1 MIRLDHISKI
11 YPQGD
16 ILSDVTWEL
25 KPGDRIGLVGP
36 NGAGKTTQF
45 RIITGETE
53 PTTGDVIRNAGVK
66 IAYLTQEFELHQ
78 ESTVRDELSRA
89 FTECHAIKEAL
100 HAVHLKMESAT
111 GDELNKL
118 IHKMD
123 RLQREF
129 EHKDGYQL
137 ELKVDKILPDIGFST
152 TDGDRLVKEYSGGW
166 QMRMGL
172 GKVML
177 REPDVLLL
185 DEPTNHLDLETV
197 EWLETYLKKLTAA
210 IAIISHDRAF
220 LDRLCTKIVEIER
233 GVSTVYLGN
242 YSAYVEA
249 RTLTR
254 EAQQAAYERQQKELE
269 RQEVFIERFRASAT
283 RSTQAKSREK
293 QLDKVELIEE
303 PESELRTLQ
312 FAFPPCPKSGRDVIS
327 IKNLTHGYGDNI
339 LFLGA
344 NLHIE
349 RGDKIAFLGAN
360 GSGKSTLLRL
370 IMGMEAPM
378 DGHAGFGEHNIRPAY
393 FEQNQAEALD
403 LDKTLIDT
411 IADAVPL
418 WKTEEVRGLLG
429 RFLFSG
435 DSVFKKVG
443 TLSGG
448 EKARLALAKLLLG
461 SANVLLLDEPTNHLD
476 IPAKETIEEA
486 LQQYEGTILVVSHDR
501 FMINKVANKIV
512 EIRDGDLHIY
522 HGNYEYYLERKEVE
536 KRKALAAKE
545 EAEYAAKLAE
555 KRAKEKAKQQA
566 KEQQAKKK

>member
-11 YPQGD
+11 FPQGD

-25 KPGDRIGLVGP
+25 KSGDRIGLVGP

-45 RIITGETE
+45 KIITGEVE
-53 PTTGDVIRNAGVK
+53 PTTGEVIRHTGVK

-78 ESTVRDELSRA
+78 ETTVRDELSRA
-89 FTECHAIKEAL
+89 FTECHEVKEAL
-100 HAVHLKMESAT
+100 HAVHMQMETAT
-111 GDELNKL
+111 GDDLNKL
-118 IHKMD
+118 INKMD

-129 EHKDGYQL
+129 EHKGGYQI
-137 ELKVDKILPDIGFST
+137 EIKVDKLLPEIGFT
-152 TDGDRLVKEYSGGW
+152 VADGNRLVKEFSGGW

-185 DEPTNHLDLETV
+185 DEPTNHLDLDTV
-197 EWLETYLKKLTAA
+197 EWLETYLKSVSAA

-220 LDRLCTKIVEIER
+220 LDRLCTKIVEVER
-233 GVSTVYLGN
+233 GSSTVYLGN

-249 RTLTR
+249 RTMTR
-254 EAQQAAYERQQKELE
+254 EAQQAAFERQQKEIE

-293 QLDKVELIEE
+293 QLGRMELIEE
-303 PESELRTLQ
+303 PEDELKTLK
-312 FAFPPCPKSGRDVIS
+312 FTFPPCVKSGRDVIS

-339 LFLGA
+339 LFLGT

-349 RGDKIAFLGAN
+349 RGDKIAFLGPN

-370 IMGMEAPM
+370 IMGAEEAL
-378 DGHAGFGEHNIRPAY
+378 DGHVGFGEHNIRPAY

-403 LDKTLIDT
+403 LEKTLYDT
-411 IADAVPL
+411 IGDEVPT

-435 DSVFKKVG
+435 DTVFKKVK

-461 SANVLLLDEPTNHLD
+461 IGQCAFVGRADQSFGHSRQRDNRRSAASVRRNNPGRLTRSLHD
-476 IPAKETIEEA
+476 
-486 LQQYEGTILVVSHDR
+486 QQDCQQDR
-501 FMINKVANKIV
+501 
-512 EIRDGDLHIY
+512 
-522 HGNYEYYLERKEVE
+522 
-536 KRKALAAKE
+536 
-545 EAEYAAKLAE
+545 
-555 KRAKEKAKQQA
+555 
-566 KEQQAKKK
+566 

>member
-25 KPGDRIGLVGP
+25 KSGDRIGLVGP

-78 ESTVRDELSRA
+78 EATVRDELSRA

-100 HAVHLKMESAT
+100 NAVHLKMETAT
-111 GDELNKL
+111 GAELDKL

-137 ELKVDKILPDIGFST
+137 EIKVDKILPDIGFT
-152 TDGDRLVKEYSGGW
+152 TADGDRLVNEFSGGW

-269 RQEVFIERFRASAT
+269 RQETFIERFRASAT

-312 FAFPPCPKSGRDVIS
+312 FTFPPCAKSGRDVIS
-327 IKNLTHGYGDNI
+327 IKNLTHGYGDNV

-344 NLHIE
+344 SLHIE
-349 RGDKIAFLGAN
+349 RGDKIAFLGPN

-370 IMGMEAPM
+370 IMGMEQPM
-378 DGHAGFGEHNIRPAY
+378 DGHVGFGEHNIRPAY

-512 EIRDGDLHIY
+512 EIRDGDLHVY
-522 HGNYEYYLERKEVE
+522 HGNYEYYLERKAVE
-536 KRKALAAKE
+536 KSKALAAKE

-566 KEQQAKKK
+566 KEQGKKK